1 LLSHTLS
8 SEIFEGRI
16 LTAQRM
22 KRYQKTTKNKYGMQK
37 SLKYLTMV
45 SERYKDL
52 LVLNKLFA
60 IFFVFILC
68 SHEATRSWAASIEHI
83 NEGQILVTDQ
93 SSFTQK
99 RAGKSA
105 FQQVLVKLSGDP
117 SVLENLEVK
126 RSATNFEQYLVSSTF
141 MQDGDKLIY
150 QAEFN
155 EQKIVGLLRSENLN
169 VWGKRRPSGLLWL
182 VIEDDVSKSKTLITQ
197 SSSSQYLD
205 LVQQSAYDRGVE
217 LLMPIGDLTDSMNVT
232 ALDVWG
238 LYSSSIFNKSIRYG
252 TNYVVGARVGIVFD
266 DFSASEKLQLS
277 YFITNGQ
284 TIETKEIVGDSINS
298 LIARFVNEY
307 ASYLAGLYSI
317 GASETG
323 LIYPVTLNI
332 ANVNTLVK
340 YRQVLDILTSLTV
353 TQKVELKAQSKDVA
367 SFMLTSN
374 VPAQRLKTILKLEQN
389 LREPE
394 YQRVE
399 SALVIDYEWRGN

>member
-1 LLSHTLS
+1 
-8 SEIFEGRI
+8 
-16 LTAQRM
+16 M

-45 SERYKDL
+45 YERYKDL

-68 SHEATRSWAASIEHI
+68 SLGSTGSWAASIEHI
-83 NEGQILVTDQ
+83 NEGQIVVTDQ

-105 FQQVLVKLSGDP
+105 FQQVVVKLSGDL

-141 MQDGDKLIY
+141 IQDDDKLIY

-182 VIEDDVSKSKTLITQ
+182 VIEDDVSNSKSLITQ

-205 LVQQSAYDRGVE
+205 IVQQSAYDRGVE

-284 TIETKEIVGDSINS
+284 TIETNEIVGDSIPY

-307 ASYLAGLYSI
+307 ASYLAALYSI
-317 GASETG
+317 GASDTG
-323 LIYPVTLNI
+323 LIYAVTLNI
-332 ANVNTLVK
+332 SNVNTLVK

-394 YQRVE
+394 YQRVD
-399 SALVIDYEWRGN
+399 SALTIDYEWRGN

>member
-1 LLSHTLS
+1 
-8 SEIFEGRI
+8 
-16 LTAQRM
+16 
-22 KRYQKTTKNKYGMQK
+22 MQK

-45 SERYKDL
+45 AERYKDL

-68 SHEATRSWAASIEHI
+68 SHGAARSWAASIEHI

-141 MQDGDKLIY
+141 IQDGDKLIY

-155 EQKIVGLLRSENLN
+155 EQKIVDLLRSENLN

-182 VIEDDVSKSKTLITQ
+182 VIEDDASKRKSLITQ

-205 LVQQSAYDRGVE
+205 LVQQSAYDRGIE

-284 TIETKEIVGDSINS
+284 TIETKEIVGDSITN

-332 ANVNTLVK
+332 ASVDTLVK

-353 TQKVELKAQSKDVA
+353 TQKVELKAQSKDIA

-394 YQRVE
+394 YQRVD